1 MAIDQN
7 TPAQQTN
14 PHHKLFNPCSSFQCY
29 DRRALASLAAA
40 AAAAGRPEWGYG
52 GPHDAPRYNDAPSD
66 AGFTAPYGGSWASD
80 YGRFFAEWYAGQL
93 VAHAERLAGVAVA
106 VFGPGDGAAAPTAGT
121 PPRAPSLP
129 AIPATPPDG
138 SRPCRLTS
146 PVPPMAVA
154 GTTLS
159 TPMAAAIAVRRGMGR
174 EGSHGT
180 GARVRA
186 RAAATSPLQGPGPA
200 A

>member
-138 SRPCRLTS
+138 RPLERSARSASLLS
-146 PVPPMAVA
+146 LDSDSGA
-154 GTTLS
+154 G
-159 TPMAAAIAVRRGMGR
+159 GG
-174 EGSHGT
+174 G
-180 GARVRA
+180 GAGGRA
-186 RAAATSPLQGPGPA
+186 RRPEGLEVVLKIPGVHWWYRSPEHAAELTAG
-200 A
+200 